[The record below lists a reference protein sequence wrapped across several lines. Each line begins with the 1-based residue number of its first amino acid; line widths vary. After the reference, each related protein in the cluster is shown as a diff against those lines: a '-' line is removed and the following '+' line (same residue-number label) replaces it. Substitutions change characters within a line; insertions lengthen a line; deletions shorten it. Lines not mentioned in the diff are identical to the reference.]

1 MKLVKFSKFLILIVL
16 CLGLGIKSSLAKDLD
31 INYREDSAANSNF
44 AKLHNVAILGEKDR
58 GLKFDDVFRKL
69 LEGSVVRGKKYE
81 PTGVLK
87 CWSDNLNRWKK
98 TTAFLVKN
106 KKGELRLIST
116 KHGITNGEARLMHKV
131 INPDTNTDC
140 IFMLTRDFMRALE
153 HCPGGSSRRMNC
165 ERKSGWVHDISRDRN
180 FTKPIKK
187 PPQIIDTD
195 LAVLK
200 FKGPG
205 PDVSHVFKLRKLKS
219 TDNFSVEH
227 GYRRDTFTKLPG
239 QARYTGTILAPSLGF
254 MTKAS
259 CAVYPRKKDQIV
271 MNDNVMITDCHT
283 IGGFSGSPLVFTN
296 QETGEREVSCVISSE
311 AYKLKKKGYAFDERK
326 SVNLCQAITDKVLD
340 LLER

>member
-1 MKLVKFSKFLILIVL
+1 MKLVKFSKFLILVAL
-16 CLGLGIKSSLAKDLD
+16 CLGFGIKSSLVKGLD

-44 AKLHNVAILGEKDR
+44 AQLHNVAILGEKDL
-58 GLKFDDVFRKL
+58 GLKFDDVFRKIL
-69 LEGSVVRGKKYE
+69 REIVWRGRRFE

-116 KHGITNGEARLMHKV
+116 RHGMIDGESRLAREAL
-131 INPDTNTDC
+131 NPDTNTDC
-140 IFMLTRDFMRALE
+140 VFMLTRDFMRALE
-153 HCPGGSSRRMNC
+153 HCPGGSSRRMSC
-165 ERKSGWVHDISRDRN
+165 ERRSGWVHDISRDRN
-180 FTKPIKK
+180 FTKPIKN
-187 PPQIIDTD
+187 PPEIKTD

-227 GYRRDTFTKLPG
+227 GSSRNTFTKRPG
-239 QARYTGTILAPSLGF
+239 QARYTGTILSPSLGF
-254 MTKAS
+254 MSKAS

-296 QETGEREVSCVISSE
+296 QETGEREVSCVISSGTFR
-311 AYKLKKKGYAFDERK
+311 LKKKGYAFDERK
-326 SVNLCQAITDKVLD
+326 SVNLCQAITDEVLD